1 MVFTEFKFAYR
12 RTLQF
17 VRLNAQVCMKFNAR
31 RRVLGAACDVFICR
45 SASSI
50 ARRCF
55 ISHAKKQNSA
65 RCFFD
70 VHRGRRVTI
79 RDLDFDALVD
89 DDRRAGGHAS
99 APRFKDAAVAVHRR
113 RQSSRVDVGSF
124 VNMEAGSPHRTTWQL
139 TRNRAPISAEPS
151 AETSFSDRSFLEVKK
166 LNGATATQRRCCVRC
181 SDSCDGG

>member
-1 MVFTEFKFAYR
+1 MHDEESWVQRAPCSSVARPRHSRDDVSSHTRRNKTRRDVFLMFTEADE
-12 RTLQF
+12 L
-17 VRLNAQVCMKFNAR
+17 
-31 RRVLGAACDVFICR
+31 
-45 SASSI
+45 
-50 ARRCF
+50 
-55 ISHAKKQNSA
+55 
-65 RCFFD
+65 
-70 VHRGRRVTI
+70 TI

-166 LNGATATQRRCCVRC
+166 LNGGTATQRRCCVRC
-181 SDSCDGG
+181 SDACDGGDRGARHDRARQ